1 MPTLPFNDQEVQE
14 ARRSKCRGR
23 DCHFK
28 KHQEAREVKNNTR
41 TETDTSTSKTNNANK
56 ANKETKK
63 KKSTA
68 LRGPALLL
76 CTRDDYGKA
85 GPFAVERLKMD
96 LPFVNVCVCT
106 AKCQPC
112 TAPHRRESSLIVNR
126 TDHNFAVQFTIYI
139 RNLNIGQKLNG

>member
-41 TETDTSTSKTNNANK
+41 TETDTDTSTSKTNNANK

-85 GPFAVERLKMD
+85 GPFSVERLKMD
-96 LPFVNVCVCT
+96 LPFVNVLCVQT
-106 AKCQPC
+106 STQ
-112 TAPHRRESSLIVNR
+112 
-126 TDHNFAVQFTIYI
+126 
-139 RNLNIGQKLNG
+139 